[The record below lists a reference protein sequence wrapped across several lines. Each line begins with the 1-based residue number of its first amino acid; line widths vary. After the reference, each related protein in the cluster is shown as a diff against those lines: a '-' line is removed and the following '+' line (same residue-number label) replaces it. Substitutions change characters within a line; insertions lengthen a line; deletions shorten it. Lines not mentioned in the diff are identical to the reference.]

1 VSWYYS
7 FRPYVSAAQRKA
19 QARREIDKRKKCGQT
34 VSPILIEGR
43 KIAHTF
49 WGRSWCEHLESFS
62 DYENR
67 LPRGRS
73 YVRNGSVVDLQIAG
87 GKVTALVSGSR
98 LYDVTISIAALPAKT
113 WKSVK
118 STCAGQIGSLVEL
131 LQGRLSQRVMD
142 VVTQRD
148 TGLFPQPREIR
159 LGCSCPDYAVMCKHV
174 AAVLYGVGARLDERP
189 ELLFLL
195 RQVDHLEL
203 LETAATSAT
212 VGTSRRRGK
221 QTIASGDLADV
232 FGIEIADDV
241 ADAEAGAAVAPAT
254 PRRRRSAAATS
265 ATPGPKVRRR
275 DAPPKAPA
283 PKPNGRRVRARA
295 TTAQRDEPVTA
306 VAAPRKKPRAA
317 VRSRGRKSATPRP
330 ASMK

>member
-1 VSWYYS
+1 MSWYYS

-19 QARREIDKRKKCGQT
+19 QARREIEKRRKRGQT
-34 VSPILIEGR
+34 VSPIVIEGR

-62 DYENR
+62 DFENR

-73 YVRNGSVVDLQIAG
+73 YVRNGSVVDLQIEG
-87 GKVTALVSGSR
+87 GKVTALVSGSD
-98 LYDVTISIAALPAKT
+98 LYDVTITIAPLPAKT
-113 WKSVK
+113 WKAVK

-212 VGTSRRRGK
+212 VGSSRRRGK
-221 QTIASGDLADV
+221 QTIAGADLADV
-232 FGIEIADDV
+232 FGIEIADDSPE
-241 ADAEAGAAVAPAT
+241 AEAGVAVAPAT
-254 PRRRRSAAATS
+254 PKRRRPAAAV
-265 ATPGPKVRRR
+265 PGQKVRRR
-275 DAPPKAPA
+275 DATPKAPP
-283 PKPNGRRVRARA
+283 PKPKHRRVP
-295 TTAQRDEPVTA
+295 TLDTAADRGQPA
-306 VAAPRKKPRAA
+306 SSIAARKKPRTAA
-317 VRSRGRKSATPRP
+317 GKDERKPVRRSA
-330 ASMK
+330 SS